1 MIRTAVISKDGVYR
15 YQLYREW
22 DADLPAI
29 LFVMLNPSTA
39 DGTSDDPTIRRVVNF
54 AKSWGYG
61 RVYVA
66 NLFAF
71 RSTDP
76 KGLRSARDPVGPENV
91 EIVADLVSK
100 ASRTVYAWGN
110 GRAEPEWLRSLVRTP
125 YCIQTGKHGV
135 PKHPLFMRKDSS
147 LKAFREEDVE
157 SFGKEWCF

>member
-1 MIRTAVISKDGVYR
+1 MICTAVISKDGLYR
-15 YQLYREW
+15 YQLHREW

-39 DGTSDDPTIRRVVNF
+39 DGSSDDPTIRRVINF

-61 RVYVA
+61 GLYVA

-76 KGLRSARDPVGPENV
+76 KGLRSASDPVGPENTDFV
-91 EIVADLVSK
+91 RELVSK
-100 ASRTVYAWGN
+100 TDRVVYAWGN
-110 GRAEPEWLRSLVRTP
+110 GRVEPEWLRSLVRTP
-125 YCIQTGKHGV
+125 YCIETGKGGV

-147 LKAFREEDVE
+147 LKVFREEGIE
-157 SFGKEWCF
+157 LFGK